1 MLEVAWACSFFGV
14 WEYSTALESSAFI
27 ILEKIFVNW
36 RMINIENTAIERLEM
51 PFWLKLNLTK
61 QEAAAYSNI
70 GINRIED
77 MLKNPKCPFV
87 LYVGTKKLVKRK
99 EFEQYIAKSLEI

>member
-36 RMINIENTAIERLEM
+36 RMINIENTAIETAYFAAMTHPEVTWVYSDSVGFEGEEYLWKH
-51 PFWLKLNLTK
+51 PFDTN
-61 QEAAAYSNI
+61 QE
-70 GINRIED
+70 
-77 MLKNPKCPFV
+77 
-87 LYVGTKKLVKRK
+87 KKENQIYK
-99 EFEQYIAKSLEI
+99 

>member
-1 MLEVAWACSFFGV
+1 
-14 WEYSTALESSAFI
+14 
-27 ILEKIFVNW
+27 
-36 RMINIENTAIERLEM
+36 M

-61 QEAAAYSNI
+61 QEAAVYSNI
-70 GINRIED
+70 GINRIEE